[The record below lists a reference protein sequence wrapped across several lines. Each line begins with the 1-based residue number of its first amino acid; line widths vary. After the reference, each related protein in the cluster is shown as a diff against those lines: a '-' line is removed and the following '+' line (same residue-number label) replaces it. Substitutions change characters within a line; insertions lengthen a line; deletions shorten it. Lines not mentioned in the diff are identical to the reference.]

1 MSSGETTEAGAP
13 RIVRDVVCGFCGLG
27 CDDIEVAVAGRVVTP
42 RKACADAARLL
53 ARGNAPPPS
62 PRINGAP
69 ASLAEAASAAAVH
82 LKAARS
88 SVFSGLGADLEGL
101 RRLYDIAMV
110 AGASIDHSASGG
122 LFANLDRLARRGW
135 IAATLA
141 EVRNRCDLLVV
152 FGDDPTASFHRL
164 FERIMPVRTGEG
176 GDAAPLFAP
185 SGRRVV
191 MIGAPFSDAS
201 RKVLAGHELSEI
213 LLPPE
218 QVATAAALLAS
229 ALAGR
234 DIGAVDV
241 LPGTTGASL
250 AELADLLRAAR
261 YSVFTWNAATLPQ
274 ADAAA
279 VAGSA
284 SEAVDLLSP
293 TTRSAVLPLG
303 GRDNVTGA
311 HQLALWRFGYPL
323 RTAIGAGT
331 ARHVPDL
338 YATTAALKDGD
349 LLLHASAFR
358 PDPPPEFSAGPVIAL
373 AHPDT
378 SFAREPD
385 VFIPVGT
392 PGVDH
397 PGHVFR
403 MDSVVCLPLQG
414 LRPAELPSLAEAA
427 SAILANFG
435 RGA

>member
-53 ARGNAPPPS
+53 ARGDAPPPS
-62 PRINGAP
+62 PRVNGAP
-69 ASLAEAASAAAVH
+69 ASLAEAASAAAAH

-152 FGDDPTASFHRL
+152 FGDDPTVSFHRL

-229 ALAGR
+229 ALTGR

-241 LPGTTGASL
+241 LPGTAGASL

-293 TTRSAVLPLG
+293 TTRAAVLPLG

-331 ARHVPDL
+331 ARHAPDL
-338 YATTAALKDGD
+338 YATAAALKDGD

-358 PDPPPEFSAGPVIAL
+358 PDPLPEFSAGPVIAL

-378 SFAREPD
+378 SLAREPD

>member
-1 MSSGETTEAGAP
+1 MSSGETTEAGAS

-53 ARGNAPPPS
+53 ARGDAPPPP
-62 PRINGAP
+62 PRINGTP
-69 ASLAEAASAAAVH
+69 VSLAEAAAAAAGH
-82 LKAARS
+82 LKGARS
-88 SVFSGLGADLEGL
+88 SVFSGLGADLEGH
-101 RRLYDIAMV
+101 RRLYDIAMA

-152 FGDDPTASFHRL
+152 FGDDPAQSFGRL
-164 FERIMPVRTGEG
+164 FERIMPVRKGEG

-191 MIGAPFSDAS
+191 MIGAPFSEAS
-201 RKVLAGHELSEI
+201 RKVLSGHELSEI
-213 LLPPE
+213 VLPPE
-218 QVATAAALLAS
+218 QVATAAAMLAS

-234 DIGAVDV
+234 DIGALQV
-241 LPGTTGASL
+241 LPGTAGAAL
-250 AELADLLRAAR
+250 AELADLLRAAH
-261 YSVFTWNAATLPQ
+261 YSVFTWNAATLP
-274 ADAAA
+274 ASDAAA

-284 SEAVDLLSP
+284 AEAVDLLSP
-293 TTRSAVLPLG
+293 TTRAAVLPLG

-323 RTAIGAGT
+323 RTVIGAGT
-331 ARHVPDL
+331 SRHAPDL
-338 YATTAALKDGD
+338 YATAAALKDAD
-349 LLLHASAFR
+349 LLLHTSAFR
-358 PDPPPEFSAGPVIAL
+358 PDPPPDFSAGPIIVL

-414 LRPAELPSLAEAA
+414 LRPAELPSVAESA
-427 SAILANFG
+427 SAILAHLG

>member
-1 MSSGETTEAGAP
+1 MSSGETTEADAP

-27 CDDIEVAVAGRVVTP
+27 CDDIEVAVAGRVVMP

-53 ARGNAPPPS
+53 ARGDVPPPS
-62 PRINGAP
+62 PRVNGAP
-69 ASLAEAASAAAVH
+69 VSLAEAAAAAAGH
-82 LKAARS
+82 LKAARA
-88 SVFSGLGADLEGL
+88 SVFSGLGADLEGH
-101 RRLYDIAMV
+101 RRLYDIAMT
-110 AGASIDHSASGG
+110 AGASIDHSASAG

-152 FGDDPTASFHRL
+152 FGDDPAASFGRL
-164 FERIMPVRTGEG
+164 FERIMPVRAGEG

-185 SGRRVV
+185 SARRVV

-201 RKVLAGHELSEI
+201 RKALAGHELSEI
-213 LLPPE
+213 LVPPE
-218 QVATAAALLAS
+218 QVATAGAMLAS

-234 DIGAVDV
+234 DIGAVPV
-241 LPGTTGASL
+241 LPGLAGASL

-261 YSVFTWNAATLPQ
+261 YSVFTWNAATLP
-274 ADAAA
+274 ASDAAA

-284 SEAVDLLSP
+284 AEAVDLLSP
-293 TTRSAVLPLG
+293 TTRAAVLPLG

-323 RTAIGAGT
+323 RTVIGAGT
-331 ARHVPDL
+331 SRHAPDL
-338 YATTAALKDGD
+338 YATETALEDAD

-358 PDPPPEFSAGPVIAL
+358 PDPPPDFTAGPVIAL

-414 LRPAELPSLAEAA
+414 LRPAELPSVAEAA
-427 SAILANFG
+427 SAILANLG

>member
-1 MSSGETTEAGAP
+1 MSSGETTEAGAS

-53 ARGNAPPPS
+53 ARGDAPPPP

-69 ASLAEAASAAAVH
+69 ASLAEAAAAAAGH
-82 LKAARS
+82 LKTARS
-88 SVFSGLGADLEGL
+88 SVFSGLGADLEGH
-101 RRLYDIAMV
+101 RRLYDIAMA

-152 FGDDPTASFHRL
+152 FGDHPAASFGRL
-164 FERIMPVRTGEG
+164 FERIMPVGKGEG

-191 MIGAPFSDAS
+191 MIGAPFSEAS

-234 DIGAVDV
+234 DIGALQV
-241 LPGTTGASL
+241 LPGTAGAAL
-250 AELADLLRAAR
+250 AELGDLLRAAR
-261 YSVFTWNAATLPQ
+261 YSVFTWNAATLP
-274 ADAAA
+274 ASDAAA

-284 SEAVDLLSP
+284 AEAVDLLSP
-293 TTRSAVLPLG
+293 STRAAVLPLG

-323 RTAIGAGT
+323 RTVIGAGT
-331 ARHVPDL
+331 SRHAPDL
-338 YATTAALKDGD
+338 YATAAALKDAD
-349 LLLHASAFR
+349 LLLHTSAFR
-358 PDPPPEFSAGPVIAL
+358 PDPPPDFSAGPIIVL

-414 LRPAELPSLAEAA
+414 LRPAELPSVAEAA
-427 SAILANFG
+427 SAILAHFG